1 MYGSIWKDSIVQTPY
16 GIYGVDSVAKVIWRI
31 QGNEV
36 KVISDMKV
44 EKFLIDNL
52 DMSEFNFRPYIG
64 HINIKSH
71 YNAFKH
77 DVMFTYYNDLIYE
90 FPKYYT
96 VLDQEGNTQ
105 DLSISSESGYTID
118 LDGFVCKDGSRIVDY
133 QNNEVKAIRL
143 LPEYDEAGQKW
154 QSYSDI
160 IKDKDYQWVKGTNWS
175 LCWNEDLQE
184 FQTFFDWIPVESEN
198 IDNIYFSFDRDGID
212 EVRHNTKDH
221 VLIPKFYATYGL
233 NSTG

>member
-31 QGNEV
+31 QGTEV

-90 FPKYYT
+90 FP
-96 VLDQEGNTQ
+96 
-105 DLSISSESGYTID
+105 YTIETD
-118 LDGFVCKDGSRIVDY
+118 ENGEK
-133 QNNEVKAIRL
+133 VK
-143 LPEYDEAGQKW
+143 
-154 QSYSDI
+154 
-160 IKDKDYQWVKGTNWS
+160 
-175 LCWNEDLQE
+175 
-184 FQTFFDWIPVESEN
+184 
-198 IDNIYFSFDRDGID
+198 
-212 EVRHNTKDH
+212 
-221 VLIPKFYATYGL
+221 TYKYRP
-233 NSTG
+233 